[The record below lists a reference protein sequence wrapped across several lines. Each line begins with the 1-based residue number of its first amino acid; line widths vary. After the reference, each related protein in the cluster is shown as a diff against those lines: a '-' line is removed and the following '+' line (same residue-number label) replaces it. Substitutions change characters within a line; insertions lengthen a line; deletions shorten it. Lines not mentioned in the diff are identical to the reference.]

1 MTLSK
6 QKAYFLS
13 LGIFFI
19 GSVQVTQAITPPP
32 EGKFYLTGG
41 IGVGQLVG
49 KHKEI
54 FTNTITVFNFPYMSS
69 FNSQNKLYNNS
80 ILGNLGAGYLQHL
93 WSVYHLGLEA
103 RVEFN
108 DYRNRNSTNVV
119 GYNSAF
125 QNIAFGSKNKLQSLC
140 VSGILLLKP
149 GFKSSSGDFFYLM
162 IGPNFSRFKE
172 RSTAFYTEMNV
183 ALPETFTNSSFLKN
197 RFNRVGLTVGIG
209 AEHKITQNMA
219 LGVEVLHTLFVNK
232 KLSGTHTFNS
242 FSFGDV
248 SETMSEKTKLKIQ
261 TKQLMFKF
269 VYFLP

>member
-1 MTLSK
+1 MRLSK
-6 QKAYFLS
+6 QKAFILS
-13 LGIFFI
+13 LGISFI
-19 GSVQVTQAITPPP
+19 GSGQTTQANIP
-32 EGKFYLTGG
+32 ENRFYLTGA

-49 KHKEI
+49 KHKEN
-54 FTNTITVFNFPYMSS
+54 FTNTITIFDFPYMSS
-69 FNSQNKLYNNS
+69 FNSQNKIYNNS

-119 GYNSAF
+119 GYNSEF

-140 VSGILLLKP
+140 VSGLLLLKP
-149 GFKSSSGDFFYLM
+149 GFKASSGDFFYLM

-172 RSTAFYTEMNV
+172 RSTAFYSERNV
-183 ALPETFTNSSFLKN
+183 GLPGNNTNTSFLKN

-209 AEHKITQNMA
+209 AEHNITQNMA
-219 LGVEVLHTLFVNK
+219 LGVEVLHTLYVNK
-232 KLSGTHTFNS
+232 KLSGTHAFNS
-242 FSFGDV
+242 FSV
-248 SETMSEKTKLKIQ
+248 IEASQTMSEKTKIKIQ